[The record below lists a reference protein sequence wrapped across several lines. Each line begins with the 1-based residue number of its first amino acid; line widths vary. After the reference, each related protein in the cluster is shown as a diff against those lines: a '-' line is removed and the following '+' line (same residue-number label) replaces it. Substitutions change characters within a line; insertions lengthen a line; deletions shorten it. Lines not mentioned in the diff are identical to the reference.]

1 MTAGTSTVERED
13 TETGRDGFGRLVR
26 AEWTKFRTVR
36 GWVIGMVLAAAAIV
50 GLGLSPSLQGSCG
63 KNGPDSV
70 CSLPVGPGG
79 QEVTDNFTFVRRP
92 LAGDG
97 GITVRVTSLTGL
109 LPAASGGVPSGE
121 GTRPGLVPWAK
132 AGIII
137 KDGTRRGSAYAAIM
151 VTGAHGVRMQDD
163 YTHDTAG
170 PSGGV
175 SMASP
180 RWLRLTRS
188 GDEVTGY
195 ASSDGTHWTR
205 VGSARLAGL
214 PATVQAGPFATSPQ
228 YTQVINQVLGSGD
241 ASGPSQAT
249 VTLDHLTLQGGWPA
263 AAWTGESTG
272 AFGNAAPQQRGG
284 FQQTAD
290 GFTVTGSGDIA
301 PAVPGA
307 AGLGTTITQTLV
319 GTFAGLIAVVVVAA
333 MFITA
338 EYRRGLVRTTLTA
351 SPRRGRVLAAKA
363 VVIAAVTFVTGL
375 AGAAVVVAFGPGVL
389 RANGVYVHA
398 TTTFT
403 EVRVVVGTAAL
414 LAVAAVL
421 ALALGT
427 VLRRS
432 ATAVTAAIVVIVLPY
447 LLAITGLPTG
457 PARWLLRI
465 TPASAFAVQQSTP
478 QYPQVDNAYTPVEG
492 YFPLAPWAGFAVL
505 CAWAALAL
513 GLAVL
518 LFRRRDA

>member
-1 MTAGTSTVERED
+1 MTAGTDTMERED
-13 TETGRDGFGRLVR
+13 TGTGRFARLVR

-36 GWVIGMVLAAAAIV
+36 GWVIGMVVAAGV
-50 GLGLSPSLQGSCG
+50 TMCLGLFPGMAGSCG

-79 QEVTDNFTFVRRP
+79 QEVTDNFTFVHRP

-97 GITVRVTSLTGL
+97 DITVRVTSLTGL
-109 LPAASGGVPSGE
+109 ISAPGDGPQDPG

-137 KDGTRRGSAYAAIM
+137 KDGTRRGSAYAALM
-151 VTGAHGVRMQDD
+151 VTGAHGVRMQYD

-175 SMASP
+175 SVASP

-188 GDEVTGY
+188 GDQVTGY
-195 ASSDGTHWTR
+195 ASSDGIHWTR
-205 VGSARLAGL
+205 VGGARLAGL
-214 PATVQAGPFATSPQ
+214 PATVQAGPFATSPP
-228 YTQVINQVLGSGD
+228 YTKVINQFPGTGD
-241 ASGPSQAT
+241 ESGPSQAT
-249 VTLDHLTLQGGWPA
+249 ATLDHVTLQGSWPA
-263 AAWTGESTG
+263 ATWADEATG
-272 AFGNAAPQQRGG
+272 AFPHADPLQRGG

-290 GFTVTGSGDIA
+290 GLTVTGSGDIA

-319 GTFAGLIAVVVVAA
+319 GTFAGLIAVVVVAT

-338 EYRRGLVRTTLTA
+338 EYRRGLVRTTLAA

-363 VVIAAVTFVTGL
+363 VVIGSVTFVTGL
-375 AGAAVVVAFGPGVL
+375 AAAAVVVAFGPGVL

-427 VLRRS
+427 VVRRS
-432 ATAVTAAIVVIVLPY
+432 AIAVTAAVVVIVLPY
-447 LLAITGLPTG
+447 LLAVTGLPTG
-457 PARWLLRI
+457 AARWLLRV
-465 TPASAFAVQQSTP
+465 TPASAFAVQQSAP
-478 QYPQVDNAYTPVEG
+478 RYSQVDNAYAPVDG

>member
-1 MTAGTSTVERED
+1 MTAGTDTVERED
-13 TETGRDGFGRLVR
+13 TGTGRDGFGRLVS

-36 GWVIGMVLAAAAIV
+36 GWVIGMVLAAGVIV
-50 GLGLSPSLQGSCG
+50 ALGLSPSLQGSCG
-63 KNGPDSV
+63 KNGPDSA

-79 QEVTDNFTFVRRP
+79 QEVTDRSTFVHRP

-109 LPAASGGVPSGE
+109 LPGPRE

-132 AGIII
+132 GGIII
-137 KDGTRRGSAYAAIM
+137 RDGTRQGSAYAAIM

-170 PSGGV
+170 PPGGV
-175 SMASP
+175 SVASP

-188 GDEVTGY
+188 GDKVTGY
-195 ASSDGTHWTR
+195 ASSDGARWTR
-205 VGSARLAGL
+205 VGTARLAGL
-214 PATVQAGPFATSPQ
+214 PRTVQAGPFATSPQ
-228 YTQVINQVLGSGD
+228 YTQVVNRPLATGNF
-241 ASGPSQAT
+241 SGPSQAT
-249 VTLDHLTLQGGWPA
+249 VALDNVTLQGAWPTA
-263 AAWTGESTG
+263 TWTGAGIGTF
-272 AFGNAAPQQRGG
+272 ANAGPVERGG

-290 GFTVTGSGDIA
+290 GFTVSGSGDIA

-319 GTFAGLIAVVVVAA
+319 GTFAGLIAVVVVAT

-338 EYRRGLVRTTLTA
+338 EYRRGLVRTTLIA
-351 SPRRGRVLAAKA
+351 SPRRGRTLAAKA

-375 AGAAVVVAFGPGVL
+375 AGAAVVVGFGPGVL

-403 EVRVVVGTAAL
+403 EVRLVVGTAAL

-432 ATAVTAAIVVIVLPY
+432 ATAATAAIVVIVLPY
-447 LLAITGLPTG
+447 LLSITGLPTG
-457 PARWLLRI
+457 AAQWLLRI

-478 QYPQVDNAYTPVEG
+478 RYPQVDNVYTPVNG
-492 YFPLAPWAGFAVL
+492 YFPLPPWAGLAVL
-505 CAWAALAL
+505 CAWTALAL

>member
-13 TETGRDGFGRLVR
+13 TGTGRDGFARLVR
-26 AEWTKFRTVR
+26 AEWTKFHTVR
-36 GWVIGMVLAAAAIV
+36 GWVIGMVAAAGVIM
-50 GLGLSPSLQGSCG
+50 GLGLSPGRQGSCG
-63 KNGPDSV
+63 QNGPDSV
-70 CSLPVGPGG
+70 CALPVGPGG

-109 LPAASGGVPSGE
+109 LPTSGE

-170 PSGGV
+170 PPGGV
-175 SMASP
+175 SVASP

-188 GDEVTGY
+188 GDDVSGY
-195 ASSDGTHWTR
+195 ASSDGTHWAR
-205 VGSARLAGL
+205 VGTARLAGL

-228 YTQVINQVLGSGD
+228 YTQVINQPLSTGEV
-241 ASGPSQAT
+241 SGPSQAT
-249 VTLDHLTLQGGWPA
+249 AALDHVTLQGAWPA
-263 AAWTGESTG
+263 ATWTGDETG
-272 AFGNAAPQQRGG
+272 AFSNASPLQRGG
-284 FQQTAD
+284 FQQTAG

-319 GTFAGLIAVVVVAA
+319 GTFAGLIAMVVVAT

-351 SPRRGRVLAAKA
+351 SPRRGRILAAKA

-375 AGAAVVVAFGPGVL
+375 AGAAVVVVFGPGVL

-403 EVRVVVGTAAL
+403 EVRLVVGTAAL

-421 ALALGT
+421 ALALGM
-427 VLRRS
+427 VVRRGVI
-432 ATAVTAAIVVIVLPY
+432 AVTAAVVVIVLPY

-457 PARWLLRI
+457 AARWLLRI

-478 QYPQVDNAYTPVEG
+478 QYSQVDNVYTPVNG